1 MWMKWAQYRGTT
13 VIAKMYD
20 AKMEITTPS
29 ARSAK
34 MYLLTPERKLTG
46 KNTIEVVGRRENG

>member
-1 MWMKWAQYRGTT
+1 MKWAQYRGTT